1 MQEKIKIDPYLLTA
15 IVRYLG
21 RLPTSVQ
28 DLYPMKRLLC
38 GESRSPLG
46 GYLEAQGVPDFL
58 TLERGAWEPVRQ
70 CPKLKQVYL
79 DDAPFGDEC
88 FLVFAQL
95 SQLTTL
101 ALLRDGQI
109 KGHGLSLLKDLP
121 VKTLFLQR
129 TALDD
134 EGLSQAA
141 QISKLTDIY
150 IAACPQVTFQG
161 LMDISWRDKLVVHDM
176 DNFDEKSRAGLFT
189 REQKKTFEDARTYK
203 KMKNRLSLD
212 SPELVGPIAALQD
225 FFKEMTH
232 WENLAAVKGL
242 DNPNVRAEID
252 QLFSRRVSWKPRP
265 GWRPIS
271 LSFQAGGTYQG
282 CRLTVGEKAAKNKFW
297 LYAEEDVFYYRF
309 LMRLVEGR
317 WMIDNAQS
325 CYNGKWQFCGI

>member
-1 MQEKIKIDPYLLTA
+1 MLTFPSNTSCLEYQNGSYLCNHQ
-15 IVRYLG
+15 
-21 RLPTSVQ
+21 VQ
-28 DLYPMKRLLC
+28 VEGALNLDTLR
-38 GESRSPLG
+38 
-46 GYLEAQGVPDFL
+46 EA
-58 TLERGAWEPVRQ
+58 VRQ

-203 KMKNRLSLD
+203 NMKNRLSLD

-232 WENLAAVKGL
+232 
-242 DNPNVRAEID
+242 
-252 QLFSRRVSWKPRP
+252 
-265 GWRPIS
+265 
-271 LSFQAGGTYQG
+271 
-282 CRLTVGEKAAKNKFW
+282 
-297 LYAEEDVFYYRF
+297 
-309 LMRLVEGR
+309 
-317 WMIDNAQS
+317 
-325 CYNGKWQFCGI
+325 GKTLLL